1 METQPSNKREARENV
16 SGPSLTELLD
26 SLLKPERPQLDLD
39 QVTSPEEFLRAVDF
53 GAINDI
59 FDTLVEKSRDETK
72 VSNTGHRVRPDHVF
86 FVSTTGGQQRES
98 DGRAWVNDGII
109 ELMWEQDA
117 GKPLDRTLFVLST
130 LMHEATHVRG
140 GYAHENWIR
149 WVDFG
154 DIGEFD
160 AQESMVRAG
169 LEETTYDAESGD
181 QIVKGLSLSEAV
193 TENISHEVMNE
204 YLRRTGNEKYL
215 RDSEYTYPVFN
226 EGAYSLDRIVLG
238 IVIDELASSLQVDE
252 GLIWQGFVAAYMNGN
267 TDLQSLLEDIQREL
281 ERTPA
286 IAELVK
292 LMRSNKPLFKTEH
305 TEESVL
311 ESLGTTRTWNPFKR
325 RRVQARHDEAIR
337 RVVDPLAAEKFKN
350 VLGLR

>member
-1 METQPSNKREARENV
+1 
-16 SGPSLTELLD
+16 
-26 SLLKPERPQLDLD
+26 
-39 QVTSPEEFLRAVDF
+39 
-53 GAINDI
+53 
-59 FDTLVEKSRDETK
+59 
-72 VSNTGHRVRPDHVF
+72 
-86 FVSTTGGQQRES
+86 
-98 DGRAWVNDGII
+98 
-109 ELMWEQDA
+109 
-117 GKPLDRTLFVLST
+117 
-130 LMHEATHVRG
+130 
-140 GYAHENWIR
+140 
-149 WVDFG
+149 VDFG